1 MREEEYSMTPFFS
14 QISGRGDEMFV
25 VEKDPSVFC
34 CCVSL
39 LHVHMPFEATG
50 LSVPQAASNGIINR
64 IRFMKQQKFKCL
76 IMSTK
81 LLIDF

>member
-1 MREEEYSMTPFFS
+1 MTPFFS

-39 LHVHMPFEATG
+39 WHVHMPVEETG
-50 LSVPQAASNGIINR
+50 LSVPQAARNGIINR
-64 IRFMKQQKFKCL
+64 ILFMKQQKSKCM
-76 IMSTK
+76 IMSSK
-81 LLIDF
+81 VIIDFQ